1 MSFDDDRNASF
12 RQRRAII
19 AGMAG
24 ALMLPRAASAFNVPD
39 QPRLITH
46 DYAKVRRR
54 FRTKLL
60 QKGPAPDKYE
70 ALGAPPDGE
79 QIFYRSGAGGE
90 LELAAWVS
98 KYKRGHHARPGVLFL
113 HGGNAMGVGQ
123 WQLLKPYCEA
133 GFVVLMPSVRGENGQ
148 MGNFSGFYDEVDDVL
163 AAAERLAHLPGVDA
177 NRLFVAGHSIGGT
190 LTMLAAMSTHRFRA
204 AAPISGNPDAFR
216 FFNRYP
222 QDIRFDDG
230 NKHEFEVRSAI
241 CYAQSF
247 KCPVHLVHGT
257 QEDQFNDRAVLL
269 AARARAAGIRIE
281 TDRVAGNHTS
291 ALPAEIDQSIRF
303 FRSVA
308 A

>member
-1 MSFDDDRNASF
+1 MSFDDRNAF
-12 RQRRAII
+12 FHQRRAVL
-19 AGMAG
+19 AGIAG
-24 ALMLPRAASAFNVPD
+24 ALVLPHAASAFNVPD
-39 QPRLITH
+39 EPRLIAR
-46 DYAKVRRR
+46 DYAKVRHR
-54 FRTKLL
+54 FRTRLL

-70 ALGAPPDGE
+70 ALAAPPDGE
-79 QIFYRSGAGGE
+79 QIFYRSHAGGE
-90 LELAAWVS
+90 LELAAWIS
-98 KYKRGHHARPGVLFL
+98 KYKRGRHAKPGVLFL

-123 WQLLKPYCEA
+123 WQLLKPYADE

-163 AAAERLAHLPGVDA
+163 AAADRLAHLPGVDP

-222 QDIRFDDG
+222 QDIRFDEG
-230 NKHEFEVRSAI
+230 NRHEFEVRSAL

-247 KCPVHLVHGT
+247 KCPVRVVHGT
-257 QEDQFNDRAVLL
+257 EEDHFNDRAGLL
-269 AARARAAGIRIE
+269 ARRARAVGIHIE
-281 TDRVAGNHTS
+281 ADTAAGNHTS
-291 ALPAEIDQSIRF
+291 ALPAEIEQSIRF